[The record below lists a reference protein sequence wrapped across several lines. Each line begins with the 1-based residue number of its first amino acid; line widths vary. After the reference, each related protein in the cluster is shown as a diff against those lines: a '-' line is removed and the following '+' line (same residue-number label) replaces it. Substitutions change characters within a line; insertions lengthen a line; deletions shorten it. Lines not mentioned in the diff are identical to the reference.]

1 MQLSPEQLLSWWHYY
16 YFWLYVII
24 CGIHMSEILHTREM
38 YFKLKWTKKGI
49 CQHFGLIGIVYLISI
64 SLGFLIFWDMTLACH
79 RHRFTRFYCIFDR
92 FCSCPI
98 FSLPTSWP
106 MKYPNGTP
114 KHFPNS
120 VKFFIIEKLSFM
132 PTSLKA
138 QRLQYSL
145 PFTNSGQRLAL
156 LK

>member
-1 MQLSPEQLLSWWHYY
+1 MQLSPEQLLSCWHFY

-38 YFKLKWTKKGI
+38 YFKLKWTSNR
-49 CQHFGLIGIVYLISI
+49 Y
-64 SLGFLIFWDMTLACH
+64 
-79 RHRFTRFYCIFDR
+79 
-92 FCSCPI
+92 
-98 FSLPTSWP
+98 LPTFWIIRNRVSVISFFVFFLQLLVYQILLHLWQILFLSDIFP
-106 MKYPNGTP
+106 TYKLTNEIPNGNH

-120 VKFFIIEKLSFM
+120 VKFFIIEKPSFM

-138 QRLQYSL
+138 QLLQYTL